1 MSNFIKLLRNS
12 SIYATRDAATSALQ
26 TQLGKLTDGEICVAS
41 YGDSWTTAKS
51 IFGITRVRDGVTS
64 YTIFDIDQQSSDVD
78 RAIAALSADI
88 TGTSADG
95 TVKVQVVETNGKI
108 TTVNVTT
115 DLGADKIKY
124 TDEMTVSATLKKLMD
139 KNFPLSVSCGITP
152 SNLQELGT
160 TVSIVT
166 IGNFSATVDGKSVT
180 ITSKTV
186 NGEAVTGDSWT
197 ASDVKATTTY
207 AVNITAE
214 GTTKSANKTITFVGP
229 IYVGYNTSTESPT
242 EVDTTLTKQSLR
254 TSVGNISYVGSTSVE
269 GGAHITIYSPYKVS
283 HVYSA
288 GFDIFSEFTD
298 TTFTSAKYGITYHRY
313 QHNGKT
319 ASADITIS

>member
-26 TQLGKLTDGEICVAS
+26 TQLPKLTDGEICVAS
-41 YGDSWTTAKS
+41 YGDSWGKAKS
-51 IFGITRVRDGVTS
+51 IFGITRDQGGVKS

-78 RAIAALSADI
+78 KAIAALNADI
-88 TGTSADG
+88 TGTSQDG
-95 TVKVQVVETNGKI
+95 TVEVQIIEANGKI

-115 DLGADKIKY
+115 DLDADKIKY
-124 TDEMTVSATLKKLMD
+124 TDDMTVSATLKKLMD
-139 KNFPLSVSCGITP
+139 KNFPLSVSCSITP
-152 SNLQELGT
+152 SGLQELGT
-160 TVSIVT
+160 TASVVIIS
-166 IGNFSATVDGKSVT
+166 NFSASVDGKPVT
-180 ITSKTV
+180 VTSKTV
-186 NGEAVTGDSWT
+186 NGEIITGESWT
-197 ASDVKATTTY
+197 TSDVKATTTY

-214 GTTKSANKTITFVGP
+214 GTTKPANQTITFVGP
-229 IYVGYNTSTESPT
+229 IYVGYNTSTVTPT

-269 GGAHITIYSPYKVS
+269 GGAYITIYSPYKVS

-298 TTFTSAKYGITYHRY
+298 TTFDSAKYGITYHRY